1 MGGSLVAG
9 CTANGQVKMF
19 SVNSKKE
26 IADMAGHNDDE
37 ISRVVFSP
45 CGNRILTASADKTAR
60 IWRAD
65 DGDLIQ
71 TLEGHTD
78 DIFSTAFSYDGKTI
92 ITASKDN
99 TCRIWR

>member
-1 MGGSLVAG
+1 MTGSLVAG

-60 IWRAD
+60 YDMLNVLKHFFTDSIK
-65 DGDLIQ
+65 DL
-71 TLEGHTD
+71 ESRRRR
-78 DIFSTAFSYDGKTI
+78 FNSNVRRSY
-92 ITASKDN
+92 
-99 TCRIWR
+99 